1 MKINN
6 YHRLVKNIA
15 EYSYTITLTKYTF
28 NGPSLY
34 FHQKALEC
42 QQTEFLSNRHIEYV
56 YATLVAW
63 GMHRMGPTGTKM
75 PNFDEF
81 KESIIAHKDKLEE
94 LRGKRIEYIT
104 GNEIDS
110 IIENL
115 NVICFSIKGSTS
127 KSHLVSGSKTL
138 AHILPNL
145 VCPMDRQYTYRF
157 FEVNNKDTE
166 NDIFKYVMLSMW
178 DFYQNCNNVKS
189 VQSLLGQTFNENYPK
204 IFDNLIIEYVKTNM
218 SKISKKKQKKRIDST
233 EHPRI
238 RDKT

>member
-6 YHRLVKNIA
+6 YHRLVKNLA
-15 EYSYTITLTKYTF
+15 EYSDTITLTKYTF

-63 GMHRMGPTGTKM
+63 GMHRMGPTGAKM

-104 GNEIDS
+104 RNEIDS
-110 IIENL
+110 IIESL
-115 NVICFSIKGSTS
+115 SIICFSIKGSTS
-127 KSHLVSGSKTL
+127 NSHLVSGSKTL

-145 VCPMDRQYTYRF
+145 VCPMDRQYTLRF
-157 FEVNNKDTE
+157 FKFRSKDTE
-166 NDIFKYVMLSMW
+166 NDIFKFVMRSMW
-178 DFYQNCNNVKS
+178 DFYQNSNNVKS

-204 IFDNLIIEYVKTNM
+204 IFDNLIIEYVKDKLPNEP
-218 SKISKKKQKKRIDST
+218 KKKRKKS
-233 EHPRI
+233 
-238 RDKT
+238 

>member
-6 YHRLVKNIA
+6 YHRLVKNLA

-81 KESIIAHKDKLEE
+81 TRE
-94 LRGKRIEYIT
+94 LRVKHNSHRKPIEVPQISLICSMLMLIPLS
-104 GNEIDS
+104 GDS
-110 IIENL
+110 
-115 NVICFSIKGSTS
+115 
-127 KSHLVSGSKTL
+127 SGISL
-138 AHILPNL
+138 G
-145 VCPMDRQYTYRF
+145 VR
-157 FEVNNKDTE
+157 
-166 NDIFKYVMLSMW
+166 
-178 DFYQNCNNVKS
+178 S
-189 VQSLLGQTFNENYPK
+189 VALLQ
-204 IFDNLIIEYVKTNM
+204 VA
-218 SKISKKKQKKRIDST
+218 
-233 EHPRI
+233 
-238 RDKT
+238 